1 MLFAK
6 ILVVGIGGL
15 APIVDLFMFT
25 THKDYCVKIMLSC
38 KVGFSFFSF
47 FNVVELV
54 YKP

>member
-6 ILVVGIGGL
+6 ILVVEVGSL

-25 THKDYCVKIMLSC
+25 TRKDYCVKIMLSY

-47 FNVVELV
+47 F
-54 YKP
+54 

>member
-6 ILVVGIGGL
+6 ILVVEVKIL
-15 APIVDLFMFT
+15 APIVNLFMCT

-38 KVGFSFFSF
+38 KVGLSFLSFSY
-47 FNVVELV
+47 VVELV